1 MNDPVCKYPRKP
13 TGPSG
18 FGESGVRRLQQT
30 GGAFQRNRPD
40 GNTLAIQ
47 SGDFSCVIVEGAP
60 EYVTAASEAGN
71 PVIRDTMDFRRKFTK
86 SLASKNIPGTLAF
99 GRDGLYI
106 NETVTEFNLAN
117 LGYTYEVYPGTSELV
132 AMDRE
137 RYRIT
142 ILYGGYRVG
151 GKAVSTYQVYYMYL
165 PLTPGNTMF
174 YKVRDEISYWGK
186 HPTKGRCSVSLS
198 IARFSRTEASTGRPL
213 ADLTLIRHKEKN
225 PPGSTLEEYRLDPAD
240 FTRPEA
246 EFMWLTRQIVLRN
259 YTIGIFAE
267 TFFRPGPVVGGT
279 DYVPK
284 FWILT
289 TPNDENFGNAL
300 HYNDMTS
307 GVFSGARQPT
317 AGAYFGGT
325 FYSTTAGRAYQFDL
339 SATMASMEIS
349 AVADD
354 AFVLSWQQRMPGG
367 WRTRVARMVVS
378 GGVVT
383 ATMAHETADQASRTT
398 LAYWQSIA
406 HLGNGVVLAKIAA
419 GFPGTNHD
427 ISFRLST
434 DGGASWGSPFNPAG
448 FGAPLKNQNFGNFR
462 AHKATTPEATGR
474 VLIPAWDATESAY
487 YVWSSDNHGAS
498 WTRRAK
504 IYKPESFMRVDTMI
518 LGDGGGNF
526 QSLAPG
532 PARTNDLDVTLPD
545 RYKDRS

>member
-1 MNDPVCKYPRKP
+1 MQRPVCKYPKKP

-30 GGAFQRNRPD
+30 GGAYQRNRPD

-47 SGDFSCVIVEGAP
+47 SGDFSRVIVEGDP
-60 EYVTAASEAGN
+60 QYVTAADEAGN
-71 PVIRDTMDFRRKFTK
+71 PVIRDTMEYRRKFTR

-106 NETVTEFNLAN
+106 SETVTEFDLAF
-117 LGYTYEVYPGTSELV
+117 LGYTYEVYPGQDELV
-132 AMDRE
+132 ALDRE

-151 GKAVSTYQVYYMYL
+151 GRAVSTYQVYYMYL

-186 HPTKGRCSVSLS
+186 HPEKGRCSVSLS
-198 IARFSRTEASTGRPL
+198 IARFDRTDPVNGRPL
-213 ADLTLIRHKEKN
+213 ADLTLIRHKENN
-225 PPGSTLEEYRLDPAD
+225 PPGSTLEEYRLDPAE
-240 FTRPEA
+240 FTRDKA
-246 EFMWLTRQIVLRN
+246 EFMWLTRQIVLTN
-259 YTIGIFAE
+259 YTVGIFAE
-267 TFFRPGPVVGGT
+267 TFFRPGPVVGGE

-284 FWILT
+284 FWAVA
-289 TPNDENFGNAL
+289 TPNNAQFGDLTYSDLTA
-300 HYNDMTS
+300 

-317 AGAYFGGT
+317 PGSTPVSY
-325 FYSTTAGRAYQFDL
+325 YSTTAGRAYQFDL
-339 SATMASMEIS
+339 SATMASMEIA

-367 WRTRVARMVVS
+367 WRTRVARLVVS
-378 GGVVT
+378 GGTVT
-383 ATMAHETADQASRTT
+383 ATMAHETADQATRST
-398 LAYWQSIA
+398 LEFWQNMA

-434 DGGASWGSPFNPAG
+434 DGGATWGASFNPTG
-448 FGAPLKNQNFGNFR
+448 FAAPLKNQNFGNFR
-462 AHKATTPEATGR
+462 AHKATTAETTGR
-474 VLIPAWDATESAY
+474 VLIPAWDETESAY
-487 YVWSSDNHGAS
+487 YVWASDDHGAT
-498 WTRRAK
+498 WARKAK
-504 IYKPESFMRVDTMI
+504 IYKPAAFMRVDTMI

-526 QSLAPG
+526 LSLAPG
-532 PARTNDLDVTLPD
+532 PALTRDLDVTIPN
-545 RYKDRS
+545 RYKERS